1 MFCIKCGS
9 NVSSEADFCQK
20 CGYAL
25 KDDDATVV
33 AARPQIA
40 SNKPAPFSSEHPEEQ
55 RIFSIRPTALFIN
68 IGYGAAILTGIAL
81 VVLMSLLIPIAVPWW
96 VSVIVGLSPL
106 LIPAYY
112 HVMRNMVL
120 YTLTDSKIEIDHG
133 FISRTTR
140 NVPLGKIQDVTVSR
154 SVMQRLMGFG
164 NLVIENAGETGG
176 EIVLKNI
183 SSPQHYADLL
193 LKQLRKFH
201 KGDV

>member
-1 MFCIKCGS
+1 MFCIKCGA
-9 NVSSEADFCQK
+9 NVSEDAEFCQK
-20 CGYAL
+20 CGHVV
-25 KDDDATVV
+25 KDDERTLV
-33 AARPQIA
+33 AAAPLRQ
-40 SNKPAPFSSEHPEEQ
+40 NKPQKFQSGNLEEQ
-55 RIFSIRPTALFIN
+55 RIFSIRPTGLFIN
-68 IGYGAAILTGIAL
+68 IGYGLAVLTG
-81 VVLMSLLIPIAVPWW
+81 VVLVILLSLVPIGVPWW
-96 VSVIVGLSPL
+96 LSIVVGLSPL

-112 HVMRNMVL
+112 HIVRNMVL

-164 NLVIENAGETGG
+164 NLIIENAGETGG

-183 SSPQHYADLL
+183 SAPQHYADLL